1 MKDVYPRPATFR
13 RALSLAAVCSA
24 LALTACSGNPGN
36 ARVEAAEPSG
46 DGTLRVG
53 LILDSTGH
61 NGFLNAPQLAAARLA
76 VQEMNAAGGHKGR
89 PVELIP
95 PTPGQGAAEQAQAMT
110 AAKADVVI
118 GPTDSTNAA
127 AAMDVLSRSRTPLI
141 SPANT
146 AAGLSSINSGGFY
159 FRTAAAD
166 VAQGPVLVKLAK
178 DAGATS
184 LEVLYQEG
192 SYGKDL
198 SDSVAA
204 SAGHAGIEV
213 RSTAGF
219 DPGDA
224 GSAAEA
230 AAKAGPGAVI
240 LIARDAAQG
249 ALAELANSAVDGKQ
263 LILSD
268 GAFAR
273 YGSGVAAGYLEGA
286 RAVVPGQLPDADF
299 QARLLAV
306 DAGLKDLSF
315 AAETFDAVTL
325 AALAAARAQDDAGR
339 SIAANLIAVSGG
351 SAEGAAEAVA
361 AGSCLSYKDCLARL
375 KSGPGQEVN
384 YDGESG
390 PIAFD
395 ANGDITTATFS
406 VFTYGADNLPSLS
419 GLERAGRA
427 SD

>member
-1 MKDVYPRPATFR
+1 MTDLNPRPANLR
-13 RALSLAAVCSA
+13 RALSTAALCSA
-24 LALTACSGNPGN
+24 LVLTACSGATGN
-36 ARVEAAEPSG
+36 ARVEAAEASG

-53 LILDSTGH
+53 LILDNAGQ

-76 VQEMNAAGGHKGR
+76 VQEINAAGGHKGK
-89 PVELIP
+89 PVELLP
-95 PTPGQGAAEQAQAMT
+95 AGTGQGAAEQAEALV

-118 GPTDSTNAA
+118 GPTDSSRAA
-127 AAMDVLSRSRTPLI
+127 AAIDVLSRARTPLI

-146 AAGLSSINSGGFY
+146 AAGLSSITSGGYY
-159 FRTAAAD
+159 FRAAPSD

-184 LEVLYQEG
+184 VAVLYQEG
-192 SYGKDL
+192 SYGKAL
-198 SDSVAA
+198 SDAVAA
-204 SAGHAGIEV
+204 SAEQAGMEV
-213 RSTAGF
+213 LATAGF
-219 DPGDA
+219 KPGDA
-224 GSAAEA
+224 GSAADAAGKAEA
-230 AAKAGPGAVI
+230 GAVI
-240 LIARDAAQG
+240 VIARDGAQG
-249 ALAELANSAVDGKQ
+249 ALAELANMGVDGKQ

-268 GAFAR
+268 GAFGR
-273 YGSGVAAGYLEGA
+273 YGSALAGRYLEGA
-286 RAVVPGQLPDADF
+286 RAVVPGQLPKAGF

-306 DAGLKDLSF
+306 DPALKDVSF
-315 AAETFDAVTL
+315 AAEAYDAVTV

-351 SAEGAAEAVA
+351 SAEGP
-361 AGSCLSYKDCLARL
+361 AGEGQGGPCPSYKDCLERL
-375 KSGPGQEVN
+375 KSEADAN

-406 VFTYGADNLPSLS
+406 IFTYGADNDPALS
-419 GLERAGRA
+419 GLETAGRA

>member
-1 MKDVYPRPATFR
+1 
-13 RALSLAAVCSA
+13 
-24 LALTACSGNPGN
+24 
-36 ARVEAAEPSG
+36 
-46 DGTLRVG
+46 
-53 LILDSTGH
+53 
-61 NGFLNAPQLAAARLA
+61 
-76 VQEMNAAGGHKGR
+76 
-89 PVELIP
+89 VELLP
-95 PTPGQGAAEQAQAMT
+95 PITGQGVAEQARALT

-127 AAMDVLSRSRTPLI
+127 AAMDVLSRSRIPLI

-146 AAGLSSINSGGFY
+146 AAGLSSISSGGYY

-184 LEVLYQEG
+184 LAVLYQEG

-198 SDSVAA
+198 SDFVAA
-204 SAGHAGIEV
+204 SAGQAGVEV

-240 LIARDAAQG
+240 LIARDGAQG

-286 RAVVPGQLPDADF
+286 RAVIPGQLPDADF

-306 DAGLKDLSF
+306 DAGLKDVSF
-315 AAETFDAVTL
+315 AAEAYDAVAL

-351 SAEGAAEAVA
+351 SAEGAAAAGA

-375 KSGPGQEVN
+375 KSGQEAN

-395 ANGDITTATFS
+395 ANGDITSATFS
-406 VFTYGADNLPSLS
+406 VFTYGADNLPSVS
-419 GLERAGRA
+419 GLETAGRA